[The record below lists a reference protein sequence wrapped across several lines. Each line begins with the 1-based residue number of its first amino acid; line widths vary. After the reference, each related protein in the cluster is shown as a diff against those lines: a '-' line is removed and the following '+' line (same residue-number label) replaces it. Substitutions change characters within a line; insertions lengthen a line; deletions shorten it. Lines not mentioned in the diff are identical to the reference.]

1 MAPGAAVA
9 TCRLARC
16 ALVFDAPT
24 RSFGPFVVQDCG
36 ALIDGELL
44 RVKRVTLAVGDA
56 EHAGAAGRRS

>member
-1 MAPGAAVA
+1 MQ
-9 TCRLARC
+9 LEHEAR
-16 ALVFDAPT
+16 T
-24 RSFGPFVVQDCG
+24 RTGPFVVQDCG